1 VEISLETQSSRESEV
16 FHLDDDD
23 AWCRILTN
31 MRKHK
36 MGIGSPVCI
45 YCGDTNE
52 SILHIMRDCPLAM
65 TVWIHVVPVHVRDRF
80 FQ

>member
-1 VEISLETQSSRESEV
+1 
-16 FHLDDDD
+16 
-23 AWCRILTN
+23 
-31 MRKHK
+31 
-36 MGIGSPVCI
+36 MGIGSPVSVCI